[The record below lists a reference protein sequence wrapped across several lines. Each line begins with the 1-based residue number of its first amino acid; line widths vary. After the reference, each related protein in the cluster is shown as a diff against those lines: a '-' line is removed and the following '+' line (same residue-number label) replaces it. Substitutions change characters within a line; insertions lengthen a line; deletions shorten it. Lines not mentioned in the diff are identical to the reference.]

1 LGDST
6 ESAGFAD
13 HVLRLG
19 KSKQFESR
27 YTRNN
32 DSVWQD
38 AAWRRVRQPCLRQ
51 ISGFCPM
58 SLLGSFRAD
67 QLITQL
73 AAESKPDS
81 PAAQRLVAKLK
92 SIGPKV
98 IPKAID
104 ALAMTD
110 KSHTMLFVDI
120 LASMVSDKTLP
131 AFREGLADGNER
143 VVSGTSWALSSS
155 TNYNA
160 NNLLDFFDDAEVSK
174 HALIEVLR
182 VHKQDLSVHELLQR
196 AYDLEPKASA
206 AVFKIIEETI
216 RPEMVPDLIARM
228 GGKDPYIKIH
238 LMGLLSKFDKPE
250 VNQALEMQLKDT
262 NKLVRSAALSALASR
277 GGAVNIVA
285 VSKLLQDP
293 DLDVQGK
300 AVDMLVQMK
309 HPETV
314 KYLADALK
322 DESEYARR
330 AAVEVLNELGD
341 KDSVKDL
348 LNVLKD
354 NDWWVR
360 SRAGDALAEIG
371 GPKVVQAVVALI
383 QDEDEEIRR
392 TAIEILNA
400 TKDDSAVDH
409 LIKATSDTDW
419 WVRERSVDALSKIGS
434 PKALP
439 RLLEMLGQDAKTDT
453 VVIRALSKIGNQSHI
468 ARLLP
473 MLNRGEREVQVE
485 AIKAIS
491 ALADES
497 HADTVRSVLRK
508 VKQSEEPTIIN
519 SADKALKALEA
530 RFSESVLAE
539 NKRAEKIGEHTKT
552 LLLDNEDLEKLLSAQ
567 PRISPDAT
575 RGATSAA
582 AATSAPIL
590 DISKLNPGD
599 IIDGRYKY
607 IEKIGKGAF
616 GTVLLMHDEVV
627 DEQLILKFLN
637 PNVSSDEE
645 MMKRFVHEL
654 RYSRKIT
661 HRNVIRIYDFLH
673 LQGCYAISMEYFP
686 SHTLTGEMPNNKP
699 MTMRKALKYSRDMAT
714 GMSIAHQAGVI
725 HRDLKPANILVN
737 EDGLLK
743 IVDFGVA
750 AAASSGDTQLT
761 KTGYVIGSPKYMAP
775 EQILGKKVDETADV
789 YSIGVIMYE
798 MTTGVPPYSRGD
810 HMSVMYQHVQ
820 GKAKLCQEI
829 NPEIPDDYAVIIAK
843 AMSVDKTKRFQSMDE
858 LTEALDALPM

>member
-1 LGDST
+1 
-6 ESAGFAD
+6 
-13 HVLRLG
+13 
-19 KSKQFESR
+19 
-27 YTRNN
+27 
-32 DSVWQD
+32 
-38 AAWRRVRQPCLRQ
+38 
-51 ISGFCPM
+51 M

-67 QLITQL
+67 QLISKL
-73 AAESKPDS
+73 AAEPKPDS
-81 PAAQRLVAKLK
+81 PSAQRLVNKLK
-92 SIGPKV
+92 GIGPKV

-104 ALAMTD
+104 ALALSD
-110 KSHTMLFVDI
+110 KTHTMVFVDI
-120 LASMVSDKTLP
+120 LSSLVSDKTLP
-131 AFREGLADGNER
+131 AYRDGLADGNER

-155 TNYNA
+155 TNYNP
-160 NNLLDFFDDAEVSK
+160 NNLLNFFDDPEVSK
-174 HALIEVLR
+174 YALIEVLR

-196 AYDLEPKASA
+196 AYDLDPKASA
-206 AVFKIIEETI
+206 ALFRIIEETI

-238 LMGLLSKFDKPE
+238 LMSLLAKFDSPE
-250 VNQALEMQLKDT
+250 VNQALEMQLRDS

-277 GGAVNIVA
+277 GGSVNISA

-300 AVDMLVQMK
+300 AVDMLIQMK

-314 KYLADALK
+314 KHLADALK

-341 KDSVKDL
+341 RDSVKDL

-371 GPKVVQAVVALI
+371 GPKVVQSVVALI
-383 QDEDEEIRR
+383 RDDDEEIRR

-400 TKDDSAVDH
+400 IKDASAVDH
-409 LIKATSDTDW
+409 LIKATNDSDW

-439 RLLEMLGQDAKTDT
+439 RLLEMLGKDAKTDT
-453 VVIRALSKIGNQSHI
+453 VVIRALGKIGNQSHI
-468 ARLLP
+468 SKLVP
-473 MLNRGEREVQVE
+473 MLNRPERDVQVE

-497 HADTVRSVLRK
+497 HADTVRNVLK
-508 VKQSEEPTIIN
+508 KIKQSDEPTIIN
-519 SADKALKALEA
+519 SADKALKALDA
-530 RFSESVLAE
+530 RFSETVLAE

-552 LLLDNEDLEKLLSAQ
+552 LLLDNEELEKLLGTQQPQAVADASAGA
-567 PRISPDAT
+567 AT
-575 RGATSAA
+575 A
-582 AATSAPIL
+582 AATATSVPML
-590 DISKLNPGD
+590 DVSKLNPGY

-661 HRNVIRIYDFLH
+661 HRNVIRIYDFLY

-686 SHTLTGEMPNNKP
+686 SHTLSGEMPNNKP
-699 MTMRKALKYSRDMAT
+699 MSMQKALKYSRDMVI

-737 EDGLLK
+737 DEGLLK

-829 NPEIPDDYAVIIAK
+829 NPEIPDEFAAIIAK

-858 LTEALDALPM
+858 LNEALDRLQL